1 VAKDHAIHFVA
12 LKIFSYCGSFISSGG
27 GGGGL
32 GVGVVVY
39 KEEPLSTTATM
50 QKFLRYPTLSL
61 LPKFRKLIAV
71 VSDPKHPPCL
81 ESY

>member
-1 VAKDHAIHFVA
+1 
-12 LKIFSYCGSFISSGG
+12 
-27 GGGGL
+27 L